1 MVVTVQSQLKNKIK
15 KAAVTRRRAS
25 TVVLD
30 PDFGLANED
39 TFQPL
44 ESEQHTVKIA
54 NCETRSMYE
63 CDVCGATFRRLA
75 ALRVHMSTHLSKEE
89 AEVKKGEKPTVKR
102 RRASTAVPGS
112 IRMHRERTY
121 DPKIFSCDK
130 CGQGFHRLESIRAHM
145 LSHLSKEEREVLRIH
160 KCDVCGKKFISQIS
174 LGQHLRRVHI
184 DKFVCDICAK
194 TYKEKRS
201 LLHHHK
207 TTHSAVFVPKVQCN
221 VCKRLLM
228 SARYLKVHMEN
239 LHSDNGPHIC
249 NICQKESTTSEALKK
264 HKKYKHEIVRNYS
277 CTFCPKAFMTE
288 VKLKEHVKMHLE
300 RGFFKCKFC
309 KKTFNAYKRMHG
321 HKKRMHLEE
330 FDRLQRAKYGR

>member
-1 MVVTVQSQLKNKIK
+1 MTVQSQLKNKIK

-30 PDFGLANED
+30 HPDSGLANED

-44 ESEQHTVKIA
+44 ESQQHAVEIA

-63 CDVCGATFRRLA
+63 CNECGAKFRRLA
-75 ALRVHMSTHLSKEE
+75 ALKVHMSTHLSKEE
-89 AEVKKGEKPTVKR
+89 TEVKKEEKPTVKR
-102 RRASTAVPGS
+102 RRASTAVPSS
-112 IRMHRERTY
+112 IRKHRKRTY

-130 CGQGFHRLESIRAHM
+130 CGKEFHRLESIRAHM
-145 LSHLSKEEREVLRIH
+145 LSHLSKEEREMLRIH
-160 KCDVCGKKFISQIS
+160 KCDVCGQKFTSQS
-174 LGQHLRRVHI
+174 YLRQHLIRVHI
-184 DKFVCDICAK
+184 DNSFVCDICAK

-207 TTHSAVFVPKVQCN
+207 TTHSASVPKVQCM

-239 LHSDNGPHIC
+239 LHSNNNGPHIC
-249 NICQKESTTSEALKK
+249 DICQKELISSESLKK
-264 HKKYKHEIVRNYS
+264 HKKDKHEIVRNYS
-277 CTFCPKAFMTE
+277 CTFCHKAFITE
-288 VKLKEHVKMHLE
+288 VKLKEHMKMHLE

-309 KKTFNAYKRMHG
+309 KKTFKTYKRMHA
-321 HKKRMHLEE
+321 HKKRMHPEE